1 MEDSCATIDEG
12 SFLDVVDDDDGVRAA
27 SLSSQ
32 RPSEQPATTT
42 NQRSSSRRLE
52 ALYHWLFVS
61 FPRFFAAPRTDD
73 HHCGNDNSSSG
84 SSSLPESS
92 AAGSSVGWLN
102 DIEISNAIV
111 RIASEICAGSETTPT
126 NGNNSNNN
134 NNSSDDEV
142 VVARRTTAKEA
153 WDDIQSILNNA
164 DLLLLPP
171 STRRANNG
179 GSSGGGNATGEEE
192 GNDDDDDD
200 EIEITTSS
208 WNDDKCT
215 NLLCILLCHALS
227 PDCIHQRTY
236 VAAIMSMT
244 NRTDVQQEIMR
255 IVQERQQ
262 RQQQEN
268 GRGGGGGGGG
278 RMRHNEEEED
288 EECYENNT
296 GDYSLSSNL
305 EATTTTMTGDYSTL
319 HEGGTAAGGATA
331 KNDGQEEEVGLA
343 LRHDVN
349 ETNIAGRA
357 PSTSTPTTS
366 AFQTKGTK
374 RIHVDITL
382 TDDIS
387 HNNDGNYSD
396 TDDRKKE
403 SSLTVVHNDD
413 NESTQLLLLRNTI
426 AKLQQR
432 LTESNKKEM
441 TYLRQVDTLHSS
453 HRAEMLQVESKY
465 LSTIRDIEARYTTEL
480 ISIKTENETLRDYE
494 TKVKSTIE
502 ENSRLHDELDILQTS
517 KEKLCHAEE
526 QLRKCREKLDI
537 VGDTASALQRE
548 EMAHAASVDRC
559 LLLES
564 ELAALR
570 PVKRQLEEYRVRT
583 ADAEV
588 ALSDCREELRRVKA
602 RSMGLEGTVDTYERD
617 AKARHGE
624 TSSLQK
630 RLLEEGSNEKGIIG
644 GAGCGGIIIG
654 SGMSELNP
662 ELMSELKTLRS
673 EYVRLKD
680 FEAKREVDA
689 VQRLEESY
697 DDSQR
702 LVERYKGQYFTTK
715 STLEDTQSLLHES
728 MTREANLQSKVDEL
742 LTQINVLDVEM
753 KEERLKAH
761 KTALEVERNYQNE
774 KKELIT
780 KSRQELKDMEDRL
793 LTKLDNERKQHKE
806 KLDRAESQ
814 RVEMENNLSA
824 QLVELREQSA
834 TTLRSTK
841 EMGQKL
847 LKDMEQS
854 KQAEITKILQDKTT
868 EIEALMTK
876 GKGMIRESR
885 QKAKTLQA
893 QITNE
898 YEVKIKNLE
907 HSLESIR
914 NIQVEYETTAT
925 TKIEKRDQQL
935 LLLDA
940 KVREASATNS
950 QLQDKVQKVE
960 RSNKDLVTDN
970 DRLRRQLGSRFGPT
984 GGGGTLQ
991 NQLDELLS
999 VCQSLQ
1005 DENRQLKDMNPDR
1018 LLFASIGNGGS
1029 NNSESMTS
1037 QHQHMSAGEA
1047 CGGATFSKTALTEFR
1062 TEYEEKIE
1070 SLTSDKRELIMK
1082 CTASANETRK
1092 AEARSWDLEDELSKV
1107 RAELVSVQL
1116 ALQRLERKSE
1126 FTTSLDVS
1134 GSKSSTGSTT
1144 RRGDDDDDVKKEKE
1158 NSLNSS
1164 SGTEVIKTK
1173 NQEYTPKSPPRRG
1186 IYGGNSIN
1194 SKTTQK
1200 TVAALPS
1207 LMDHLAPTTMTE
1219 SNSSTDPSAANN
1231 NQECTQS

>member
-1 MEDSCATIDEG
+1 MEDSRATIEG
-12 SFLDVVDDDDGVRAA
+12 SFLDVADDDGVRAA
-27 SLSSQ
+27 SSSR
-32 RPSEQPATTT
+32 RPSELPATT
-42 NQRSSSRRLE
+42 NRRSSRRSE
-52 ALYHWLFVS
+52 ALYHWLRVS
-61 FPRFFAAPRTDD
+61 FPRRFAAAPRAD
-73 HHCGNDNSSSG
+73 HHRGDDDNGSG
-84 SSSLPESS
+84 GPTGSS

-102 DIEISNAIV
+102 DVEICNAIV
-111 RIASEICAGSETTPT
+111 RIASEICARSGKTPADD
-126 NGNNSNNN
+126 NG
-134 NNSSDDEV
+134 SSDEV
-142 VVARRTTAKEA
+142 AVVARTTAKEA
-153 WDDIQSILNNA
+153 WDDVQSILNNA
-164 DLLLLPP
+164 NLLP
-171 STRRANNG
+171 STRANNS
-179 GSSGGGNATGEEE
+179 SSGS
-192 GNDDDDDD
+192 NDDDDDD
-200 EIEITTSS
+200 IETTTTT
-208 WNDDKCT
+208 WNDDECKT
-215 NLLCILLCHALS
+215 NLLCVLLCHALS
-227 PDCIHQRTY
+227 PNCEHQHTY
-236 VAAIMSMT
+236 VAAIMNMT

-262 RQQQEN
+262 QQQQD
-268 GRGGGGGGGG
+268 GRGGGG
-278 RMRHNEEEED
+278 RMQHNEEEED
-288 EECYENNT
+288 EEYYENT
-296 GDYSLSSNL
+296 GDYSISSNTL
-305 EATTTTMTGDYSTL
+305 EATTTMTGDYSTL
-319 HEGGTAAGGATA
+319 HEGGTAAAGATA
-331 KNDGQEEEVGLA
+331 KNDGQEEEEVGLVL
-343 LRHDVN
+343 LRHDVD
-349 ETNIAGRA
+349 ETDIADGRVP
-357 PSTSTPTTS
+357 PSTTTPTTS
-366 AFQTKGTK
+366 AFQKKGTK
-374 RIHVDITL
+374 RTHVDITL

-387 HNNDGNYSD
+387 HNDGNYSD
-396 TDDRKKE
+396 ADDRKEE
-403 SSLTVVHNDD
+403 SLLTTVVHDD
-413 NESTQLLLLRNTI
+413 NESATQLLLLRNTI

-432 LTESNKKEM
+432 LAESNMKEM
-441 TYLRQVDTLHSS
+441 AYLRQVDTLHSS

-465 LSTIRDIEARYTTEL
+465 LSTIRDIEARYAAEL

-494 TKVKSTIE
+494 TKVESTIE
-502 ENSRLHDELDILQTS
+502 ENSRLHDEVDILRTS

-526 QLRKCREKLDI
+526 QLRKCRERLDI
-537 VGDTASALQRE
+537 IGDTARALQRE

-559 LLLES
+559 LSLEG
-564 ELAALR
+564 ELAALK

-602 RSMGLEGTVDTYERD
+602 RSTGLEGTVDTYERD

-644 GAGCGGIIIG
+644 GVSCGGIVIG

-702 LVERYKGQYFTTK
+702 LVERYKEQYFTTK

-793 LTKLDNERKQHKE
+793 LAKLDNERKQHKE

-847 LKDMEQS
+847 LNDMEQS

-898 YEVKIKNLE
+898 YEVKIKSLE
-907 HSLESIR
+907 QSLESIR
-914 NIQVEYETTAT
+914 SIQVEYETTAT

-940 KVREASATNS
+940 KVREVSATNS
-950 QLQDKVQKVE
+950 QLLDKVQKVE

-984 GGGGTLQ
+984 GGNGASQ

-1047 CGGATFSKTALTEFR
+1047 GGGGTTFSKTALTEFR

-1092 AEARSWDLEDELSKV
+1092 AEARSWDLEEELSKV

-1134 GSKSSTGSTT
+1134 GSKSSTGLTT
-1144 RRGDDDDDVKKEKE
+1144 RRGDDDDDDDVKKEKE

-1186 IYGGNSIN
+1186 IYGGNSLN
-1194 SKTTQK
+1194 GKKTQK

-1207 LMDHLAPTTMTE
+1207 LMDHLVLPTTTE
-1219 SNSSTDPSAANN
+1219 SNSSTDPSGANN